1 MPSYL
6 IKDSRCLSCFLV
18 LLFYP
23 PPSLSLS
30 LPGLSCLVCA
40 DLKNNYSFWKR
51 DWQTGRKQRMG
62 LKGAFASLCAQGF
75 VWSWS
80 PWNSFQLLLLLLFDL
95 KGRLIRNFFVRVWGC
110 WRPFWLYSV
119 CFSETLSLCL
129 PLFFFLILCGS
140 QSQWKSCYWIW
151 LISRGLAHVFRWG
164 QMIGRFVF
172 CSVLY
177 SYLPIFFYLDTL
189 QYM

>member
-23 PPSLSLS
+23 PSSLSLS

-62 LKGAFASLCAQGF
+62 LKGAFPSLRAQGF

-95 KGRLIRNFFVRVWGC
+95 KGRLIRNFFCACVRLLTAFLALFSVFLWDSFSLSASVLFSHPVW
-110 WRPFWLYSV
+110 LSESV
-119 CFSETLSLCL
+119 KIVLLDLINLEGVSTRLQVRSDDRSLCL
-129 PLFFFLILCGS
+129 LLSTI
-140 QSQWKSCYWIW
+140 
-151 LISRGLAHVFRWG
+151 
-164 QMIGRFVF
+164 
-172 CSVLY
+172 
-177 SYLPIFFYLDTL
+177 
-189 QYM
+189 